1 MEINGYEIKNNSDY
15 HGANF
20 RGADLRGADLS
31 ESNLIGADLTEANL
45 SAANLRLSD
54 LNDANLSGARL
65 AETNFRGAD
74 IRGADLSKALL
85 IRTNL
90 IDANLSGAEGLLN
103 PAEWIRGNFEV
114 IDHEIIVYKVFGA
127 IHRPPDSWDIKPGE
141 YITEVVSPD
150 RTNACGCGINVATL
164 KWIHANVLY
173 KPIWKCAIE
182 PMDLATAIVPYNT
195 DGMFRV
201 GRIRL
206 IEENEL

>member
-31 ESNLIGADLTEANL
+31 ESNLIETDLTDANL

-54 LNDANLSGARL
+54 LYDANLSGARL
-65 AETNFRGAD
+65 TETNFRGAD
-74 IRGADLSKALL
+74 LRGADLSKALL
-85 IRTNL
+85 IRANL
-90 IDANLSGAEGLLN
+90 VDANLSGAKGLLN
-103 PAEWIRGNFEV
+103 PAEWLRENFEV
-114 IDHEIIVYKVFGA
+114 IDHEIIVYKVFWA
-127 IHRPPDSWDIKPGE
+127 VHRPPDSWDIRPGQ
-141 YITEVVSPD
+141 YITEIVNRD
-150 RTNACGCGINVATL
+150 CTNKCGCGINVAAL
-164 KWIHANVLY
+164 KWIHANILY

-201 GRIRL
+201 GRVRL
-206 IEENEL
+206 IEEIEL